1 MTSLNKLIE
10 FFKDSYNELTH
21 VSWLTRK
28 EMMASTAVVVVV
40 VAIATILVFVFDIT
54 LTRLVTAIFTL

>member
-1 MTSLNKLIE
+1 VTSLRSLIE
-10 FFKDSYNELTH
+10 FFKDSYNELKH

-40 VAIATILVFVFDIT
+40 VAITTVLIFIFDIT
-54 LTRLVTAIFTL
+54 LTRLVRTILTL